1 MKFDVNLLT
10 SLQNEKSCIQVVEKA
25 SAVATEMRAELWL
38 VSSKTASPVASGIDD
53 LFSRMAAIS
62 FDSIMVKHSRDWHL
76 NARARQIGPTEA
88 ISMIFSKLSLQL
100 VAFPTTLPKPM
111 RLFPELSSPSNP
123 VDVLPRGKFAASCSA
138 THGCKYL

>member
-1 MKFDVNLLT
+1 MENWKCRKISTMKFDVNLLT

-62 FDSIMVKHSRDWHL
+62 FDSIMVKQSRDWHL
-76 NARARQIGPTEA
+76 NARQIGATDA
-88 ISMIFSKLSLQL
+88 ISKIVCIELVNLFKL
-100 VAFPTTLPKPM
+100 
-111 RLFPELSSPSNP
+111 
-123 VDVLPRGKFAASCSA
+123 
-138 THGCKYL
+138 